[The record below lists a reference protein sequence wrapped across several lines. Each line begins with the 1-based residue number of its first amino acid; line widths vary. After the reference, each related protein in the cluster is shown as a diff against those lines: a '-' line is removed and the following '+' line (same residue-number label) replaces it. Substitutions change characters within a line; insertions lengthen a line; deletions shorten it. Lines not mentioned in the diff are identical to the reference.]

1 MQSLLPGIILIYGSV
16 NKKKAKPPWDGDFRL
31 ISEHWSTGVME

>member
-1 MQSLLPGIILIYGSV
+1 MQSLLSGIILSNGSV
-16 NKKKAKPPWDGDFRL
+16 NKKKAKPPWNGDFRL